1 MSKKIVIIGGVAA
14 GPKAACRI
22 KRLLSDAEVTIIDQD
37 SIISYGGCGI
47 PYYVSG
53 DVSDEKELRTTSFHA
68 VRDEAFFANAK
79 GVNVKASTR
88 ALSINRKDKTVE
100 VQDLTTGNKESI
112 AYDKLV
118 LTTGSTPN
126 RLNIP
131 GADLDGIYTATDM
144 HQAVAIK
151 DDMAKGRVGR
161 AVVIG
166 GGAIGIEMAEAF
178 ADLWGVET
186 SIVEYMDQLLP
197 RIMDWPMAAM
207 LANHLEE
214 KGVRV
219 YTSESATSFEG
230 DENGRVCRV
239 VTRQRTIETD
249 IVLMAVGVRP
259 RDELARQAGLLVAE
273 RGGIVVNNRM
283 QTSDPDIYAAGD
295 CVEITNLLSGTKN
308 HAPMGSLA
316 NRQGRVAADNIAGLA
331 SRFDGWVGSFI
342 MKAFD
347 CCVGGTGL
355 SLETALAE
363 GFDADVAIT
372 AQSDRAHFFPDQAII
387 ILQMV
392 FDRTTR
398 KVLGLQGYGPANDG
412 ILARINAAA
421 GLLAKGATIE
431 DFSVLEMAYA
441 PPFAT
446 AVDALNATA
455 NVADNMAA
463 DLMRTV
469 SIEEFLVWM
478 DDMSTVEE
486 WVVLDVRHPQEAA
499 PYVEKYGDLWKAVRY
514 EEVRQLAEKELADV
528 PADKQFIIICNA
540 GTRSFEVQLFLDT
553 IDRDSLVLGGGFN
566 AIKRIGPDWWIS

>member
-1 MSKKIVIIGGVAA
+1 MSEKIIVIGGVAA
-14 GPKAACRI
+14 GPKAACRV
-22 KRLLSDAEVTIIDQD
+22 KRLMPDAEVTIVDQD

-53 DVSDEKELRTTSFHA
+53 DVSDEKELRATSFHA
-68 VRDEAFFANAK
+68 VRDASFFNVAK
-79 GVNVKASTR
+79 GVTVRPSTR
-88 ALSINRKDKTVE
+88 ALAINRKEKCVE
-100 VQDLTTGNKESI
+100 IEELASGSRESLP
-112 AYDKLV
+112 YDRLM
-118 LTTGSTPN
+118 LTTGSSPN

-131 GADLDGIYTATDM
+131 GADLDGIFTATDM

-151 DDMAKGRVGR
+151 EELAKGRVGR

-186 SIVEYMDQLLP
+186 SVVEFMDQLLP
-197 RIMDWPMAAM
+197 RILDWPMAAM
-207 LANHLEE
+207 LTNHLRE
-214 KGVRV
+214 KGVHV
-219 YTSESATSFEG
+219 YTSESATTFKA
-230 DENGRVCRV
+230 DENGRVCKV
-239 VTRQRTIETD
+239 VTTKRAIETD
-249 IVLMAVGVRP
+249 IVIMAVGVRP
-259 RDELARQAGLLVAE
+259 RDELAREAGLLVAE

-295 CVEITNLLSGTKN
+295 CVEITNLVSGTKN

-316 NRQGRVAADNIAGLA
+316 NRQGRVAADNMAGLS

-342 MKAFD
+342 MKAFE

-355 SLETALAE
+355 TLEAALAE

-387 ILQMV
+387 ILHMV

-398 KVLGLQGYGPANDG
+398 KILGLQGYGPANDG
-412 ILARINAAA
+412 LLARVNAAA

-455 NVADNMAA
+455 NVADNIAM
-463 DLMRTV
+463 DLMRQI

-486 WVVLDVRHPQEAA
+486 WVVLDVRHPREAE
-499 PYVEKYGDLWKAVRY
+499 PYVEKYGEIWKAVQY
-514 EEVRQLAEKELADV
+514 EQFSLLAEKELADI
-528 PADKQFIIICNA
+528 PTDKQLIIICNA
-540 GTRSFEVQLFLDT
+540 GTRSFEVQLYLNT
-553 IDRDSLVLGGGFN
+553 MGRDSLVLGGGFN
-566 AIKRIGPDWWIS
+566 AIRRIGPDWWL